1 MHFLLQGLIVGFIIA
16 SPIGPV
22 GVLCIRR
29 TLTEGKTVGLFT
41 VLGAATADACYG
53 LVAALGLTAVS
64 HVLMAHQVPFRL
76 GAGLFLLILG
86 IQMFFHRPPEAKE
99 GPAARNLSAA
109 YFSTLLLMLANPFII
124 LSFLGV
130 FAALGLHTTGIG
142 DLAAGWLC
150 AGLFL
155 GSAAWWLIFA
165 LARTGLKE
173 RLTHGGL
180 RAINLAAGTLI
191 CGFGLWQFV
200 ELLKLFVRHPTT

>member
-1 MHFLLQGLIVGFIIA
+1 MHFLLQGLVVGFIIA

-41 VLGAATADACYG
+41 VLGAATVDAFYG
-53 LVAALGLTAVS
+53 MVAALGLTAVS
-64 HVLMAHQVPFRL
+64 KVLMAHQVLFRL
-76 GAGLFLLILG
+76 GAGLFLLVLG
-86 IQMFFHRPPEAKE
+86 IQMFFHKPPQPKE
-99 GPAARNLSAA
+99 GPAARNLPAA

-124 LSFLGV
+124 LSFLAV
-130 FAALGLHTTGIG
+130 FAALGLHTTGIA
-142 DLAAGWLC
+142 DLEAGWLC

-165 LARTGLKE
+165 LARAGLKE

-200 ELLKLFVRHPTT
+200 ELAKLIAHHPIS